1 MKLAFAQ
8 TVEQSRGESIY
19 LVHGGEDH
27 TGQSAWYFVRVES
40 PKVRVFLKAIEGG
53 AADLESYGTILE
65 SGYGK
70 EPPYCVLQ
78 HMREH
83 YGYTG

>member
-8 TVEQSRGESIY
+8 VALQSRGDTVY

-27 TGQSAWYFVRVES
+27 TGQAAWYFILVDS
-40 PKVRVFLKAIEGG
+40 AKVRAFLKAIDSGT
-53 AADLESYGTILE
+53 ADLQSYGTILE

-70 EPPYCVLQ
+70 EPPYSVLQ
-78 HMREH
+78 HMREQ